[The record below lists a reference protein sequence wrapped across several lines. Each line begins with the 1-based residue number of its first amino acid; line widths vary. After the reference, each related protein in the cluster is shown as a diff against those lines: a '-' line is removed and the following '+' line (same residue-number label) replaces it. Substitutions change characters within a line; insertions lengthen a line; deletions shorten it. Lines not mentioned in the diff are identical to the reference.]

1 MGKNIKLRKQKKL
14 EAKNNSTD
22 ASKAILRLARVS
34 PRKARLVADMIRG
47 EDVDSAL
54 IKLRYTRKKSAR
66 LLEKLVDSAVANA
79 QQKNSSLDVDTL
91 RIKTIFVDQGPT
103 LRRFRPRARG
113 MAYRIHKK
121 TSHIT
126 VILEPI
132 IEAGE

>member
-14 EAKNNSTD
+14 EEKENSTV
-22 ASKAILRLARVS
+22 ASKAVLRLARVS

-54 IKLRYTRKKSAR
+54 IKLKYTRKKSAR

-91 RIKTIFVDQGPT
+91 RIKTVFVDQGPT

-132 IEAGE
+132 E

>member
-1 MGKNIKLRKQKKL
+1 MGKNIKLRKQRKL
-14 EAKNNSTD
+14 EAKQNSTD
-22 ASKAILRLARVS
+22 ASKAVLRLARVS
-34 PRKARLVADMIRG
+34 PQKARLVADMIRG

-54 IKLRYTRKKSAR
+54 IKLKYTRKKSAR

-79 QQKNSSLDVDTL
+79 QQKNSSWDVDTL
-91 RIKTIFVDQGPT
+91 RVKTVFVDQGPT

-126 VILEPI
+126 VILES

>member
-1 MGKNIKLRKQKKL
+1 MGKNVKNRKERKNSEKL
-14 EAKNNSTD
+14 NSTD
-22 ASKAILRLARVS
+22 ASRAMLRLARVS
-34 PRKARLVADMIRG
+34 PQKARLVADMIRG

-66 LLEKLVDSAVANA
+66 LFEKLVDSAVANA
-79 QQKNSSLDVDTL
+79 QQKNASLDIDTL
-91 RIKTIFVDQGPT
+91 RIKTVFVDQGPT

-126 VILEPI
+126 VVLEE
-132 IEAGE
+132 IEIGE

>member
-1 MGKNIKLRKQKKL
+1 MGKNIKLRKEKKL
-14 EAKNNSTD
+14 KEKQNLND
-22 ASKAILRLARVS
+22 ASKAVLRLARVS
-34 PRKARLVADMIRG
+34 PQKARLVANMIRG

-54 IKLRYTRKKSAR
+54 IKLRYTRKKSAK
-66 LLEKLVDSAVANA
+66 LFEKLVDSAVANA
-79 QQKNSSLDVDTL
+79 QQKNTSLDLATL
-91 RIKTIFVDQGPT
+91 RIKTVFVDGGPT

-126 VILEPI
+126 VILEE

>member
-14 EAKNNSTD
+14 QEKQNSTD
-22 ASKAILRLARVS
+22 ASRAMLRLARVS
-34 PRKARLVADMIRG
+34 PQKARLVADMIRG

-66 LLEKLVDSAVANA
+66 LFEKLVDSAVANA
-79 QQKNSSLDVDTL
+79 QQKKSSLDVDTL
-91 RIKTIFVDQGPT
+91 RIKTVFVDQGPT

-126 VILEPI
+126 VILEE
-132 IEAGE
+132 IEVGG

>member
-1 MGKNIKLRKQKKL
+1 MGKNVKNRKEGKNSEKL
-14 EAKNNSTD
+14 NSTD
-22 ASKAILRLARVS
+22 ASRAMLRLARVS
-34 PRKARLVADMIRG
+34 PQKARLVADMIRG

-66 LLEKLVDSAVANA
+66 LFEKLVDSAVANA
-79 QQKNSSLDVDTL
+79 QQKNASLDIDTL
-91 RIKTIFVDQGPT
+91 RIKTVFVDQGPT

-126 VILEPI
+126 VVLEE
-132 IEAGE
+132 IEIGE

>member
-1 MGKNIKLRKQKKL
+1 MGKNIKLRKQQKL
-14 EAKNNSTD
+14 EEKANSTV
-22 ASKAILRLARVS
+22 ASRAVLRLARVS

-54 IKLRYTRKKSAR
+54 IKLKYTRKKSAR

-91 RIKTIFVDQGPT
+91 RIKTVFVDQGPT

-113 MAYRIHKK
+113 MTYRIHKK

-132 IEAGE
+132 EAGE

>member
-1 MGKNIKLRKQKKL
+1 MGKNIKIRKEKKL
-14 EAKNNSTD
+14 QEKQNSND
-22 ASKAILRLARVS
+22 ASKAVLRLARVS
-34 PRKARLVADMIRG
+34 PQKARLVANMIRG

-66 LLEKLVDSAVANA
+66 LFEKLVDSAVANA
-79 QQKNSSLDVDTL
+79 QQKNTSLDVDTL
-91 RIKTIFVDQGPT
+91 RIKTVFVDGGPT

-126 VILEPI
+126 VILEE

>member
-1 MGKNIKLRKQKKL
+1 MGKNIKLRKEKKVQ
-14 EAKNNSTD
+14 AKLSD
-22 ASKAILRLARVS
+22 VEASKAVLRLARVS
-34 PRKARLVADMIRG
+34 PQKARLVANMIRG

-66 LLEKLVDSAVANA
+66 LFEKLVDSAVANA
-79 QQKNSSLDVDTL
+79 QQKNTSLDVDTL
-91 RIKTIFVDQGPT
+91 RIKTVFVDGGPT

-126 VILEPI
+126 VILEE